1 MVIRIKIAGILLAF
15 LTLSIVG
22 CSDSSTSAD
31 QPEPPAVPEAL
42 PAKINS
48 TVFDNNNPVG
58 QDFALF
64 NEASAYAETA
74 AAQINNGTVLG
85 QAYLDFTSSAESKF
99 EDGTWTWSFSSSQ
112 SGFDVSVR
120 TTAEELQ
127 NAYEWNVY
135 VNGSFN
141 GETVD
146 EFSFLS
152 GTVSKDGGNGNWR
165 YFSPGNNDQPIL
177 EYQWEVID
185 ENNSSFSTIFSGLSG
200 NDQQKIDY
208 FQDGADNTLT
218 YTGFDSIPD
227 VEVYWNSES
236 GTGYIDKEGE
246 DRRCWDESFT
256 ETSCS

>member
-1 MVIRIKIAGILLAF
+1 MMTRIKIAGILLAF
-15 LTLSIVG
+15 LTLSLVS

-48 TVFDNNNPVG
+48 TVFDNNNPTG

-74 AAQINNGTVLG
+74 AAQINSGTVLG

-112 SGFDVSVR
+112 SGFDVTVR

-152 GTVSKDGGNGNWR
+152 GFISKDGGNGNWR
-165 YFSPGNNDQPIL
+165 YFTPDNNDQPIL

-185 ENNSSFSTIFSGLSG
+185 ENNSSFSTIFSAGSE
-200 NDQQKIDY
+200 NDQRIDY
-208 FQDGADNTLT
+208 IQDGVDNTLE
-218 YTGFDSIPD
+218 YSGFETFPNVVI
-227 VEVYWNSES
+227 YWNSEDGS
-236 GTGYIDKEGE
+236 GYIDQAGE